1 MCQGTPYGTVL
12 RVPDWA
18 GDRATTRLFRCLTV
32 LVLTA
37 RIAIRHPPSYGAM
50 AAI

>member
-1 MCQGTPYGTVL
+1 MCQGSPYGTVL

-18 GDRATTRLFRCLTV
+18 GDRATTRLLRCLTV

-37 RIAIRHPPSYGAM
+37 HPPPSYGVVV
-50 AAI
+50 AI